1 MSTVWNT
8 YRIEDIAD
16 KITIGPFGSRMKS
29 DAYVESGVPVIR
41 GTNLTGSKK
50 FSGDWVFI
58 SEQLAKQLE
67 NCCVSNG
74 DLVFPHRGSIGE
86 VGLVDNQFH
95 QYMMSSSLMKL
106 RCNPNIADSEFIYY
120 FFKSHQG
127 RYELLKNASQV
138 GTPGIGQ
145 PLTSLKN
152 IEIKLPSL
160 GEQRKIAKILSDLD
174 DKIHI
179 NNQINQTLESIAQA
193 LFKSWFVDFDPVRA
207 KIAAKQEGK
216 DAELAAMCAISGKS
230 EIELQQ
236 MAEDDFAALRA
247 TAAMFPDGLVESELG
262 EVPKGWEVS
271 TVGEQ
276 VQTVGGGTPST
287 KNVDFWDDGIH
298 YWTTPKDLS
307 NLTDK
312 ILLNTERKITDAGL
326 KKISS
331 GLLPKDTVLM
341 SSRAP
346 VGYLALSKIEVAI
359 NQGYIAILPNMKYSA
374 EYLIQWCEANM
385 AEIKGR
391 ASGTTFQEISKK
403 NFREISFVCP
413 DDKVVVSYTKTVKTL
428 YDEIT
433 SKAKENQSLI
443 NLRDTLL
450 PKLMSGE
457 ISLNK
462 NMGSIDD

>member
-1 MSTVWNT
+1 VSAIWNT

-29 DAYVESGVPVIR
+29 DTYVESGVPVIR

-58 SEQLAKQLE
+58 TEKLAKQLE

-86 VGLVDNQFH
+86 VGLVDNQFP

-160 GEQRKIAKILSDLD
+160 REQRKIVKILSDLD
-174 DKIHI
+174 EKIHL

-193 LFKSWFVDFDPVRA
+193 IFKSWFIDFDPVRA

-216 DAELAAMCAISGKS
+216 DSELAAMCAISGKS
-230 EIELQQ
+230 EAELEQMAKEDFAELQ
-236 MAEDDFAALRA
+236 A
-247 TAAMFPDGLVESELG
+247 TAALFPDELVESELG
-262 EVPKGWEVS
+262 EVPKGWEITNINAVTAS
-271 TVGEQ
+271 IFS
-276 VQTVGGGTPST
+276 GGTPST
-287 KNVDFWDDGIH
+287 KDMT
-298 YWTTPKDLS
+298 YWNGEIPWLSSGETRNKIIVSTEKSITETAVKKSSTKLAIFGDILIASAGQGHTRGQTSFNAIECYINQSIVALRANDKVSPYWLYYCLEPRYDEMRSLSDSHSSRGSLTTKLLASMPVILPTKELVLS
-307 NLTDK
+307 FDKLIKSMLTQQVKNLKETK
-312 ILLNTERKITDAGL
+312 ILKETRDA
-326 KKISS
+326 
-331 GLLPKDTVLM
+331 
-341 SSRAP
+341 
-346 VGYLALSKIEVAI
+346 
-359 NQGYIAILPNMKYSA
+359 
-374 EYLIQWCEANM
+374 
-385 AEIKGR
+385 
-391 ASGTTFQEISKK
+391 
-403 NFREISFVCP
+403 
-413 DDKVVVSYTKTVKTL
+413 
-428 YDEIT
+428 
-433 SKAKENQSLI
+433 
-443 NLRDTLL
+443 LL
-450 PKLMSGE
+450 PKLLSGE
-457 ISLNK
+457 IDVSALQ
-462 NMGSIDD
+462 DEVA

>member
-29 DAYVESGVPVIR
+29 DAYVKSGVPVIR

-58 SEQLAKQLE
+58 TEKLAKQLE

-86 VGLVDNQFH
+86 VGLVDNQFP

-174 DKIHI
+174 EKIHL

-193 LFKSWFVDFDPVRA
+193 LFKSWFIDFDPVRA
-207 KIAAKQEGK
+207 KIVAKLEGA
-216 DAELAAMCAISGKS
+216 DPEIAAMCVISGKS
-230 EIELQQ
+230 EAELKQ
-236 MAEDDFAALRA
+236 MSEDDLAELRA
-247 TAAMFPDGLVESELG
+247 TASLFPDELVESELG
-262 EVPKGWEVS
+262 EVPKGWFKTDLS
-271 TVGEQ
+271 ILADLN
-276 VQTVGGGTPST
+276 VQSWT
-287 KNVDFWDDGIH
+287 KKNCPEKVT
-298 YWTTPKDLS
+298 YVDLS
-307 NLTDK
+307 NTKWGVIQQTEEFIFEKAPSRARRVLKIGDTIVGTVRPANGSYAFIQRENLTGSTGFAVLSPKHKNYAEFIYIVATDK
-312 ILLNTERKITDAGL
+312 ENIKRLAHLADGGAYPAV
-326 KKISS
+326 SY
-331 GLLPKDTVLM
+331 DTVLNTPCVLPIENKDGVLNLFHKNVKEFYFL
-341 SSRAP
+341 SASKFEENNI
-346 VGYLALSKIEVAI
+346 LASI
-359 NQGYIAILPNMKYSA
+359 
-374 EYLIQWCEANM
+374 
-385 AEIKGR
+385 
-391 ASGTTFQEISKK
+391 
-403 NFREISFVCP
+403 
-413 DDKVVVSYTKTVKTL
+413 
-428 YDEIT
+428 
-433 SKAKENQSLI
+433 
-443 NLRDTLL
+443 RDTLL
-450 PKLMSGE
+450 PKLLSGE
-457 ISLNK
+457 LDVSGLQ
-462 NMGSIDD
+462 GEGA

>member
-1 MSTVWNT
+1 MSTVWTT

-247 TAAMFPDGLVESELG
+247 TAALFPDGLVESELG

-287 KNVDFWDDGIH
+287 KNADFWDDGIH

>member
-1 MSTVWNT
+1 MIAVWNT
-8 YRIEDIAD
+8 YRIEDIAE

-58 SEQLAKQLE
+58 TEKLAKQLE

-86 VGLVDNQFH
+86 VGLVDNQFP

-174 DKIHI
+174 EKIHL

-193 LFKSWFVDFDPVRA
+193 LFKSWFIDFDPVRA
-207 KIAAKQEGK
+207 KIVAKLEGA
-216 DAELAAMCAISGKS
+216 DPEIAAMCVISGKS
-230 EIELQQ
+230 EAELKQ
-236 MAEDDFAALRA
+236 MSEDDLAELRA
-247 TAAMFPDGLVESELG
+247 TAALFPDELVESELG
-262 EVPKGWEVS
+262 DVPKGWEVS